1 MNLDNTNRGRE
12 GEEIACQYL
21 MDQGHDLIFRN
32 FRNRL
37 GEIDIISLKKDSIF
51 FIEVKNWNK
60 NLISP
65 LEIFTKKKIFT
76 MRSLAEFFFFSNPK
90 YSNNFFV
97 SFCLIEVSK
106 DKVQFHRDLF

>member
-1 MNLDNTNRGRE
+1 MNLDNTIRGRE
-12 GEEIACQYL
+12 GEEKACQYL
-21 MDQGHDLIFRN
+21 RDDGHELLVRN

-60 NLISP
+60 NLINP
-65 LEIFTKKKIFT
+65 LEVFTKKKIFI
-76 MRSLAEFFFFSNPK
+76 MRSLAEYFFFSNPK
-90 YSNNFFV
+90 YRSNFFV

-106 DKVQFHRDLF
+106 DKIQFHRDLF

>member
-1 MNLDNTNRGRE
+1 MNLYNTIRGRK

-21 MDQGHDLIFRN
+21 ESEGHDLLFRN

-37 GEIDIISLKKDSIF
+37 GEIDIISIKKDSIF

-65 LEIFTKKKIFT
+65 LEIFTKKKVFV
-76 MRSLAEFFFFSNPK
+76 MRSLAEFFFFKNPE
-90 YSNNFFV
+90 YSNKFFV
-97 SFCLIEVSK
+97 SFGLIEVSK
-106 DKVQFHRDLF
+106 EKVLFHRDLF